1 MLKKIYL
8 FIISFF
14 IIGLSVINVY
24 AKKDPPDSPPPAKG
38 GSISNPLNATSF
50 TGLISGIANWVFM
63 IAIPLATLMFL
74 IGGFMFMT
82 SGGND
87 QRVTQAKKTML
98 WAAVGLAVC
107 LIGAGFTSI
116 IRQLLGAN

>member
-1 MLKKIYL
+1 MIKNIFKKSYL
-8 FIISFF
+8 LIVLVLIFGFSFF
-14 IIGLSVINVY
+14 SVY
-24 AKKDPPDSPPPAKG
+24 ANGTTEDS
-38 GSISNPLNATSF
+38 SIENPLNATSF
-50 TGLISGIANWVFM
+50 DQLISSIAYWIFM

-82 SGGND
+82 SGGNE

-98 WAAVGLAVC
+98 WSAVGLAIC

-116 IRQLLGAN
+116 IRELLGAK

>member
-1 MLKKIYL
+1 MLNTFHLWLYVPRTL
-8 FIISFF
+8 
-14 IIGLSVINVY
+14 LTLLRLNTLL
-24 AKKDPPDSPPPAKG
+24 
-38 GSISNPLNATSF
+38 SISNPLNATSF